1 MTHRTVFITGAAAGI
16 GKAIAQRFARE
27 GWQVG
32 LFDRDLAGVQALQR
46 ELGGSALAGALD
58 VTDPLQWQQAL
69 SQFRDATGGRLDLLV
84 NNAGVLSSGAFEE
97 IPLEA
102 HRRMIDI
109 NVTGVINGCHA
120 AFADLKSTPNAC
132 VINLASASAM
142 YGQPGLVTYAASKFA
157 VRGLTEGLQLEWKP
171 HGIRVMSI
179 WPLFVNT
186 AMVSGTTLS
195 LKSVASF
202 GVRLTPKDVADT
214 VWRATRHEGSRTH
227 WMVGLQSHITE
238 PLVRWAPRPLLRWLM
253 ARLTT

>member
-46 ELGGSALAGALD
+46 ELGDAAVAGALD
-58 VTDPLQWQQAL
+58 VTDPGQWQQAL
-69 SQFRDATGGRLDLLV
+69 SQFREATGGRLDVLV
-84 NNAGVLSSGAFEE
+84 NNAGVLSAGAFEE

-102 HRRMIDI
+102 HRRIVDI
-109 NVTGVINGCHA
+109 NVAGVINGCHA
-120 AFADLKSTPNAC
+120 AFSDLKSTPNAC

-142 YGQPGLVTYAASKFA
+142 YGQPGLVSYAASKFA
-157 VRGLTEGLQLEWKP
+157 VRGLTEGLQLEWRP

-179 WPLFVNT
+179 WPLFVQT
-186 AMVSGTTLS
+186 AMVGGAAQS
-195 LKSVASF
+195 LKSIASM
-202 GVRLTPKDVADT
+202 GVKLTPAHVANT
-214 VWRATRHEGSRTH
+214 VWRAAQHRGGRTH
-227 WMVGLQSHITE
+227 WMVGAQTHFTE
-238 PLVRWAPRPLLRWLM
+238 PLVRWAPRPLLRWMM